1 MQFKQINFLTY
12 KYFLPEMLPIFLMI
26 DNVEDFYI
34 ADEYKNLIGKI
45 LRYGLVDGDLHLTDF
60 DNWIGLSKIVNK
72 YLGEKNIDVDN
83 RLFNFEKFHK
93 NLADVDNKVN
103 IIEKYKP
110 QARIQYGNLLAF

>member
-1 MQFKQINFLTY
+1 
-12 KYFLPEMLPIFLMI
+12 MLPIFLII
-26 DNVEDFYI
+26 DSVEDFYI
-34 ADEYKNLIGKI
+34 GDEYKNLIGKI
-45 LRYGLVDGDLHLTDF
+45 LRYGLVDGDLHLTNF

-83 RLFNFEKFHK
+83 RLFNFEKFNK

-103 IIEKYKP
+103 VIIEKYKP